1 MQSHSPEE
9 LNFVRIPR
17 TNPCITTIL
26 DRAPQLGLSEWYLT
40 VGAVFQTVWN
50 HLDGRDPQSGIND
63 YDVIRKADAL
73 FDDLDVRVE
82 VRTKH
87 GCIFGTKTT
96 SACPRHPSPTA
107 RTPSITSPPPPAA
120 TASGEHPAET
130 TRSTLP
136 TDSPT
141 SST

>member
-9 LNFVRIPR
+9 LNFVRILR

-40 VGAVFQTVWN
+40 AGAVFQTVWN

-96 SACPRHPSPTA
+96 S
-107 RTPSITSPPPPAA
+107 PPPPAA